1 MTIPRPAPAFTNPF
15 ADPTFIARFNA
26 ADARRTRL
34 QRAITRDV
42 DYIIANSSASD
53 RPRSPTA
60 VPLLPHL
67 APLIPAYRVLVRCL
81 TLAAECLTDWHADA
95 LWRSFRR
102 MVRRVERGE
111 NRFIALRDH
120 VGTAIETT
128 LLHEI
133 AHALPTI
140 WHALTAAIHDL
151 VHRHWPTL
159 VTAAARCSAENR
171 WADPYLVLR
180 NMRRL
185 RQLAIP
191 PVITTAAAV

>member
-1 MTIPRPAPAFTNPF
+1 MTAPRNAPAIPSPF
-15 ADPTFIARFNA
+15 ADPAFIARLDA
-26 ADARRTRL
+26 ADARRARH

-42 DYIIANSSASD
+42 DYLKANASVSAG
-53 RPRSPTA
+53 PQSPA
-60 VPLLPHL
+60 AAPLLPHP
-67 APLIPAYRVLVRCL
+67 APTIRAYRVIVRCL

-128 LLHEI
+128 LLDEI

-140 WHALTAAIHDL
+140 WDALTAAIHDL
-151 VHRHWPTL
+151 VRRHWHTL

-171 WADPYLVLR
+171 WADPHLVPR
-180 NMRRL
+180 NLRRL
-185 RQLAIP
+185 RRLMASS
-191 PVITTAAAV
+191 TAPNTMA